1 MVNAQEWL
9 DKEYSLERRKEITS
23 LEIFDKGLEGELI
36 IKDFDNLNYLKC
48 SDNPITSLTIENL
61 PNLDILITSRCDITS
76 IVINDCPKLR
86 VFNVNNN
93 FLTNFNFNSLNPD
106 SLTIL
111 DIAHNNFPPQTL
123 EFLTSFVKLERAYIG
138 ANNKKRLD
146 KDIFNRFYG
155 SLKPLEKLKS
165 LEYLVIDSTDIDNG
179 LEYLS
184 KSFKKISCK
193 SKREEA
199 HCLKIKKELEE
210 VSQKE
215 GVNEKLQEVLEG
227 EPEWVKNWYRIAPWE
242 QFHRSK
248 DVINSATGKFDK
260 TEAKVYTNAKFYLTN
275 LQNDLKDKLG
285 VDILET
291 DGKLNNTETEGN
303 AKGKMDLTTEK
314 TVHTNLQADS
324 QDPSLKHY
332 QEKLERYKKYKEVLE
347 KWTKKLEEHEN
358 SEKEK
363 KELAQFQKSFT
374 AETNN
379 LNTFS
384 KEPEK
389 NWINI
394 HNQFSDQ
401 ELIKQWKSQHF
412 TYQEVQ
418 DWVNSFGFHYFNPY
432 DYDFISWIRDIKKLT
447 AEEVLNHYNSNDLRR
462 EYQEQ
467 KLDSYIQTPLE

>member
-1 MVNAQEWL
+1 L

-76 IVINDCPKLR
+76 IVVNNCPKLR

-227 EPEWVKNWYRIAPWE
+227 EPE
-242 QFHRSK
+242 
-248 DVINSATGKFDK
+248 
-260 TEAKVYTNAKFYLTN
+260 
-275 LQNDLKDKLG
+275 
-285 VDILET
+285 
-291 DGKLNNTETEGN
+291 
-303 AKGKMDLTTEK
+303 
-314 TVHTNLQADS
+314 
-324 QDPSLKHY
+324 
-332 QEKLERYKKYKEVLE
+332 
-347 KWTKKLEEHEN
+347 
-358 SEKEK
+358 
-363 KELAQFQKSFT
+363 
-374 AETNN
+374 
-379 LNTFS
+379 
-384 KEPEK
+384 
-389 NWINI
+389 
-394 HNQFSDQ
+394 
-401 ELIKQWKSQHF
+401 
-412 TYQEVQ
+412 
-418 DWVNSFGFHYFNPY
+418 
-432 DYDFISWIRDIKKLT
+432 
-447 AEEVLNHYNSNDLRR
+447 
-462 EYQEQ
+462 
-467 KLDSYIQTPLE
+467 